1 MAASRCLS
9 NDFNTPIKFS
19 SALHQKALKKVMI
32 QTLDEP
38 HETSIALGITGKTP
52 RLKT

>member
-1 MAASRCLS
+1 MPFRS
-9 NDFNTPIKFS
+9 FNTPIEFS
-19 SALHQKALKKVMI
+19 SVLHQRALKKVMI

-38 HETSIALGITGKTP
+38 DETFTALGITGKTP